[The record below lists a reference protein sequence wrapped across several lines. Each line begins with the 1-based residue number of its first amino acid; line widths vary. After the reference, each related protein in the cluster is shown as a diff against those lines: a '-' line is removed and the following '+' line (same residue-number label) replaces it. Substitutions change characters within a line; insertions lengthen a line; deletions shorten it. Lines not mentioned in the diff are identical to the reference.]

1 MAYCLSHVPRG
12 GDQPFARASGGRVH
26 CATSSGTAMGK
37 KGKAQEFLEYAAA
50 RALLSGLGALPR
62 PAGVSGGRSLGRT
75 AYRFAGGLRRTG
87 LRNLELAFPEM
98 DAEERERILRG
109 SFESLGR
116 QLGEVSQFPRATPE
130 RLREVAEY
138 DSEDVK
144 LLDVARERGRGVIF
158 LPAHLGAWT
167 VLCFAAS
174 AVYEP
179 LSFLVRP
186 LDNPRIEAL
195 VEGLRTRFGNRPIDK
210 GAAARTALRLLKQGG
225 TLGVLADPNTQER
238 EGVFVPFF
246 GHLACTTAGV
256 ATLAL
261 RTDAT
266 VIPVCAPWNEQRQKF
281 VFRGGPVIELVRTGD
296 DRRDVEINTAIFT
309 AAIER
314 HVRMFPDQWLWIH
327 KRWKTRPKGEPDL
340 YARPT
345 QNSSGS
351 LPEAKISSPAP
362 TEKIYKA

>member
-1 MAYCLSHVPRG
+1 
-12 GDQPFARASGGRVH
+12 
-26 CATSSGTAMGK
+26 MGK

-50 RALLSGLGALPR
+50 RALLSGLGVLPR
-62 PAGVSGGRSLGRT
+62 PAAVGVGRALGRA
-75 AYRFAGGLRRTG
+75 AYTLAGGLRRTG

-98 DAEERERILRG
+98 DVRERERILRG
-109 SFESLGR
+109 SFQSLGR

-130 RLREVAEY
+130 RLSQIAEY

-158 LPAHLGAWT
+158 LTSHLGAWEM
-167 VLCFAAS
+167 LCFAHS
-174 AVYEP
+174 ALYEP

-186 LDNPRIEAL
+186 LDNPRIDRL
-195 VEGLRTRFGNRPIDK
+195 VESLRTRFGNRPIDK
-210 GAAARTALRLLKQGG
+210 GAAARSALKLLKQGG
-225 TLGVLADPNTQER
+225 TLGVLADLNTQER

-266 VIPVCAPWNEQRQKF
+266 VIPVCAPWDERHRKF

-296 DRRDVEINTAIFT
+296 DRCDVEVNTANFT

-314 HVRMFPDQWLWIH
+314 HVRQFPDQWLWIH
-327 KRWKTRPKGEPDL
+327 KRWKTRPKGSPDL

-345 QNSSGS
+345 Q
-351 LPEAKISSPAP
+351 LPTENVGAAKISSPP
-362 TEKIYKA
+362 TTEKISKA

>member
-1 MAYCLSHVPRG
+1 MA
-12 GDQPFARASGGRVH
+12 
-26 CATSSGTAMGK
+26 K
-37 KGKAQEFLEYAAA
+37 KGKAQVYLEYAAA
-50 RALLSGLGALPR
+50 RALLLGLGALPR
-62 PAGVSGGRSLGRT
+62 PLAVAAGRAAGRA
-75 AYRFAGGLRRTG
+75 AYALAGGLRRTG
-87 LRNLELAFPEM
+87 LRNLELAFPELGGR
-98 DAEERERILRG
+98 EREKMLRG
-109 SFESLGR
+109 SFVSLGR

-130 RLREVAEY
+130 SLREAVEY
-138 DSEDVK
+138 DAEDVK

-158 LPAHLGAWT
+158 LTSHLGAWEL
-167 VLCFAAS
+167 LCFAHS
-174 AVYEP
+174 VFYEP
-179 LSFLVRP
+179 ISFLVRP
-186 LDNPRIEAL
+186 LDNPLIEEMVAR
-195 VEGLRTRFGNRPIDK
+195 LRTRFGNQPIDK
-210 GAAARTALRLLKQGG
+210 KSAARTALRLLRQGG
-225 TLGVLADPNTQER
+225 TLGVLADLNTQER

-266 VIPVCAPWNEQRQKF
+266 VIPVCAPWDERRGKF

-296 DRRDVEINTAIFT
+296 DERDVEINTARFT

-345 QNSSGS
+345 QNPAEEFS
-351 LPEAKISSPAP
+351 EAKISSSPT

>member
-1 MAYCLSHVPRG
+1 
-12 GDQPFARASGGRVH
+12 
-26 CATSSGTAMGK
+26 MGK
-37 KGKAQEFLEYAAA
+37 KGKTQEFLEYAAA

-62 PAGVSGGRSLGRT
+62 PAAVSVGRALGRAT
-75 AYRFAGGLRRTG
+75 YKLAGGLRRTG
-87 LRNLELAFPEM
+87 MRNLELAFPEM
-98 DAEERERILRG
+98 GEAERERILRD

-130 RLREVAEY
+130 SLRAVAEY

-158 LPAHLGAWT
+158 LTSHLGAWEM
-167 VLCFAAS
+167 LCFAHS
-174 AVYEP
+174 ALYEP

-186 LDNPRIEAL
+186 LDNPRIDRL
-195 VEGLRTRFGNRPIDK
+195 VESLRTRFGNRPIDK

-225 TLGVLADPNTQER
+225 TLGVLADLNTQER

-246 GHLACTTAGV
+246 GRLACTTAGV

-266 VIPVCAPWNEQRQKF
+266 VIPVCAPWNEERGKY

-296 DRRDVEINTAIFT
+296 DKRDVEINTANFT

-340 YARPT
+340 YARST
-345 QNSSGS
+345 QIPSEN
-351 LPEAKISSPAP
+351 LPEAKISSQAP
-362 TEKIYKA
+362 TKTIYKA

>member
-1 MAYCLSHVPRG
+1 
-12 GDQPFARASGGRVH
+12 
-26 CATSSGTAMGK
+26 MGK

-62 PAGVSGGRSLGRT
+62 PSAVRVGRALGRS
-75 AYRFAGGLRRTG
+75 AYKLAGGLKRTG
-87 LRNLELAFPEM
+87 LRNLEIAFPEM
-98 DAEERERILRG
+98 PLAERERILRG
-109 SFESLGR
+109 TFESLGR
-116 QLGEVSQFPRATPE
+116 QFGEVSQFPRATPE

-138 DSEDVK
+138 DGEDVK

-158 LPAHLGAWT
+158 LTSHLGAWEM
-167 VLCFAAS
+167 LCFAHS
-174 AVYEP
+174 ALYEP

-186 LDNPRIEAL
+186 LDNPRIDRM
-195 VEGLRTRFGNRPIDK
+195 VERLRTRFGNRPIDK

-225 TLGVLADPNTQER
+225 TLGVLADLNTQER

-246 GHLACTTAGV
+246 GRLACTTAGV

-266 VIPVCAPWNEQRQKF
+266 VIPVCAPWNEERQKY

-296 DRRDVEINTAIFT
+296 DRRDVEINTANFT

-327 KRWKTRPKGEPDL
+327 KRWKTRPKGEPDI

-345 QNSSGS
+345 QMAGDGTS
-351 LPEAKISSPAP
+351 PPKISTPP
-362 TEKIYKA
+362 TTEKIYKA

>member
-1 MAYCLSHVPRG
+1 
-12 GDQPFARASGGRVH
+12 
-26 CATSSGTAMGK
+26 MGK

-62 PAGVSGGRSLGRT
+62 SAAVWVARSVGRA

-87 LRNLELAFPEM
+87 LRNLELAFPDM
-98 DAEERERILRG
+98 GADERERVLRG

-116 QLGEVSQFPRATPE
+116 QLGEFSQFPRATPE
-130 RLREVAEY
+130 RLSAVAEY

-144 LLDVARERGRGVIF
+144 LLDLARARGRGVIF
-158 LPAHLGAWT
+158 LTSHLGSWEM
-167 VLCFAAS
+167 LCFAHS
-174 AVYEP
+174 ALYEP

-186 LDNPRIEAL
+186 LDNPRIDAL
-195 VEGLRTRFGNRPIDK
+195 VERSRTRFGNRPIDK
-210 GAAARTALRLLKQGG
+210 GAAARTALKLLKQGG
-225 TLGVLADPNTQER
+225 TLGVLADLNTQER

-266 VIPVCAPWNEQRQKF
+266 VIPVCAPWDERRGKF

-296 DRRDVEINTAIFT
+296 DRRDVEINTANFT

-340 YARPT
+340 YARST
-345 QNSSGS
+345 QTSSEPS
-351 LPEAKISSPAP
+351 AEAKISSSPT

>member
-1 MAYCLSHVPRG
+1 
-12 GDQPFARASGGRVH
+12 
-26 CATSSGTAMGK
+26 MGK
-37 KGKAQEFLEYAAA
+37 KGKAQELLEYAAA

-62 PAGVSGGRSLGRT
+62 PAAVRLGRAFGRV
-75 AYRFAGGLRRTG
+75 AYAVAGGLRRTG
-87 LRNLELAFPEM
+87 LRNLEIAFPEM
-98 DAEERERILRG
+98 DAAERERILRG

-130 RLREVAEY
+130 RLSAVAEY

-158 LPAHLGAWT
+158 LTSHLGSWEM
-167 VLCFAAS
+167 LCFAHS
-174 AVYEP
+174 ALYEP

-186 LDNPRIEAL
+186 LDNSRIDRM
-195 VEGLRTRFGNRPIDK
+195 VERLRTRFGNRPIDK
-210 GAAARTALRLLKQGG
+210 GAAARTALKLLRQGG
-225 TLGVLADPNTQER
+225 TLGVLADLNTQER

-246 GHLACTTAGV
+246 GRLACTTAGV

-266 VIPVCAPWNEQRQKF
+266 VIPVCAPWDERRGKF

-296 DRRDVEINTAIFT
+296 DRRDVEVNTANFT

-327 KRWKTRPKGEPDL
+327 KRWKTRPSGEPDL

-345 QNSSGS
+345 QLTSENGGAS
-351 LPEAKISSPAP
+351 KISSPSP